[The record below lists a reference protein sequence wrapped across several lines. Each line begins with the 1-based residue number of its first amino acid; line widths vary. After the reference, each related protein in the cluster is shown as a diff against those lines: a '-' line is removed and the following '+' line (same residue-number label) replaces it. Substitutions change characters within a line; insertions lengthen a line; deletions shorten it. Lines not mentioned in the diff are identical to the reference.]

1 MDPIIRAATLASQPR
16 RLRAPGAPHLVPP
29 PAAVPEAVAPVQ
41 PEALPAGVPDGAA
54 AAAAAATVAA
64 EGVAALAQAVAAERA
79 RVLAEFQAQF
89 QAEQQAWVANAEQA
103 QRDWLAQA
111 EAQRTAW
118 REQAEQELRAAY
130 GEAERRGLEAGAAQA
145 QQVAEDLVQAQV
157 ARLQAAAAT
166 LQQAQSTLGPALRED
181 AVELAF
187 AVVCRLLGEQAASR
201 AGIGAM
207 LQVQL
212 AALRE
217 RRDLTVRLHPAD
229 CALMAAAELE
239 GGAPLRYV
247 PDAGV
252 ELGGCLIDS
261 PAGTLDARLEYQL
274 EQLRQ
279 ALLQARGAA

>member
-1 MDPIIRAATLASQPR
+1 MDPIIRAAPLASQPR
-16 RLRAPGAPHLVPP
+16 RLRAPGAPHLVAPV
-29 PAAVPEAVAPVQ
+29 AAVPEAAVPAQ
-41 PEALPAGVPDGAA
+41 SEALPPTVPDTPAA
-54 AAAAAATVAA
+54 DAAQALAAQHAAQ
-64 EGVAALAQAVAAERA
+64 LAQAAAAERA
-79 RVLAEFQAQF
+79 RVLAAV
-89 QAEQQAWVANAEQA
+89 QAEQQAWIASAEQT

-111 EAQRTAW
+111 EAQRSAW

-145 QQVAEDLVQAQV
+145 QQVAEELVQAQV
-157 ARLQAAAAT
+157 ARLQAAAAS
-166 LQQAQSTLGPALRED
+166 LQQAQSTLTPALQED

-187 AVVCRLLGEQAASR
+187 AMLCRLLGEQAASR

-207 LQVQL
+207 LQLQL
-212 AALRE
+212 ATLRE

-229 CALMAAAELE
+229 CALMAAAEVD
-239 GGAPLRYV
+239 GGAALRYV

-279 ALLQARGAA
+279 ALLQARSAA

>member
-1 MDPIIRAATLASQPR
+1 MDPIIRAAALASQPR
-16 RLRAPGAPHLVPP
+16 RLRAPGAPHLVAPVALAP
-29 PAAVPEAVAPVQ
+29 EQAVPAQPASLAPAASEPPGADAAQ
-41 PEALPAGVPDGAA
+41 ALAA
-54 AAAAAATVAA
+54 QHAA
-64 EGVAALAQAVAAERA
+64 ELAQAVAAERA
-79 RVLAEFQAQF
+79 RVLVEVQAEV
-89 QAEQQAWVANAEQA
+89 QAEQQAWIASAEQS

-111 EAQRTAW
+111 EAQRSAW

-130 GEAERRGLEAGAAQA
+130 GEAERRGLDAGAAQA

-166 LQQAQSTLGPALRED
+166 LQQAQSTLTPTLQDD

-187 AVVCRLLGEQAASR
+187 AMLCRVLGEQAASR
-201 AGIGAM
+201 AGISAL

-212 AALRE
+212 ATLRE

-229 CALMAAAELE
+229 CALMAAAEVE
-239 GGAPLRYV
+239 GGTALRYV

-274 EQLRQ
+274 GQLRQ

>member
-16 RLRAPGAPHLVPP
+16 RLRAPGAPHLVVPA
-29 PAAVPEAVAPVQ
+29 AAVPEQHTPEQAAVQ
-41 PEALPAGVPDGAA
+41 PPAVIDTPAPDPAQALAA
-54 AAAAAATVAA
+54 RHAT
-64 EGVAALAQAVAAERA
+64 ELAQAVAAERA
-79 RVLAEFQAQF
+79 RVLAEFQA
-89 QAEQQAWVANAEQA
+89 EQQTWIASAEQA

-111 EAQRTAW
+111 EAQRSAW
-118 REQAEQELRAAY
+118 REQAEQELRTAY
-130 GEAERRGLEAGAAQA
+130 DEAERRGLEAGAAQA

-166 LQQAQSTLGPALRED
+166 LQQAQSTLAPALQDD

-187 AVVCRLLGEQAASR
+187 AMVCRVLGEQAASR
-201 AGIGAM
+201 AGIGAL

-212 AALRE
+212 ATLRE

-229 CALMAAAELE
+229 CALMAAAEVD